1 MKGFDLS
8 SPRSHVMSTK
18 QTILSPFTKEY
29 HVLMRKSNLPYP
41 LCWESC
47 TQKAKKEYRERLH
60 TEEGE
65 ILPLFAIVGY
75 TSSSHGG
82 TTSSSA
88 PQMPQLSH
96 LHKDVTNSILTLTRL
111 RSRKGRLN
119 IKRKANGGITHTF
132 LGLLAK
138 IKGEVIQIACYW
150 VSQVSLMCCTT
161 T

>member
-29 HVLMRKSNLPYP
+29 HVL
-41 LCWESC
+41 
-47 TQKAKKEYRERLH
+47 
-60 TEEGE
+60 
-65 ILPLFAIVGY
+65 LPLFAIVGY